1 MSALKKIPIIA
12 VALGSL
18 LLSFLAIPLTSNAAE
33 TNGFKIQYNWI
44 NENTGESVL
53 PQKNDSFDLG
63 STIKTRDLEVDGF
76 TIDNLKSTVKQ
87 GDPTGFINWTYKEAL
102 DRTGYFTM
110 NELIKKFYNGRT
122 VTSDMKDGYCTLT
135 TYLVPNK

>member
-1 MSALKKIPIIA
+1 MYALKKIPIIA

-76 TIDNLKSTVKQ
+76 TIDNLESTVKQ